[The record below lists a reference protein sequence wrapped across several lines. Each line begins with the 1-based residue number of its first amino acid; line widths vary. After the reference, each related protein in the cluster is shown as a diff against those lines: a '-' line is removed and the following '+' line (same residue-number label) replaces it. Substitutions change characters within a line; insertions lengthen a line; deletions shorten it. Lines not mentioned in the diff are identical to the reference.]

1 MLDIDLG
8 TGQGNVSSDD
18 YGGEKTDVD
27 NCDDEDDGR
36 WKTKPPPTRSDKL
49 CPFKKIIYAIRKYMY
64 SLGTS
69 VHRKV
74 LKAVLN
80 GRLK

>member
-27 NCDDEDDGR
+27 NCDNEGDGR
-36 WKTKPPPTRSDKL
+36 WKTKPHPHKVINCAPS
-49 CPFKKIIYAIRKYMY
+49 RK
-64 SLGTS
+64 
-69 VHRKV
+69 
-74 LKAVLN
+74 
-80 GRLK
+80 